1 MLKDFIFFFSGL
13 VVLFIVINSY
23 HQIKGDMVY
32 IKNGGRSF
40 LVRNVEG
47 KADNISK
54 EKAAEKLNMVM
65 DNLVKIKDHMVKNYP
80 DHPATKRMYR
90 NFSADSISESLPE
103 SEYTSYSLN
112 KGEKIAMCIRNKKNN
127 QFIDSNTIMFVAIH
141 ELAHVMTESI
151 GHKKEFWDNMTIL
164 LCEAKKIG
172 AYKLKDYSAAV
183 PYCGTTITSTPL
195 KCDVN
200 KKNDCDAKCKQL
212 LEDFKKEK

>member
-32 IKNGGRSF
+32 IKNGDRSF

-164 LCEAKKIG
+164 LCEAKKIN
-172 AYKLKDYSAAV
+172 AYKLNDYNTPV

-195 KCDVN
+195 KCDS
-200 KKNDCDAKCKQL
+200 KTNDCDTKCKKL